1 MNGERV
7 SYCFNKLWPDPAD
20 AYTALRSLCPLGQR
34 GSRHAATNLQLSGIV
49 VASCDCRASLSTPC
63 LWPGPSLERDR
74 HRQPGQ
80 QAAAGLQAVGRD
92 FLVRRSS
99 SEPPP
104 VSSPGGMVAA
114 PANQV
119 DRCFFGFG
127 GRAGASSG
135 GRAFASASAAR
146 PQMLAAVR
154 AVQFK
159 AAPRL
164 VALRAL
170 LRLDAV
176 LARAF
181 ARHRGL
187 LGSASERDA
196 SWTRGRRAP
205 ARARDEAAARAPALS
220 KLTISLLHS
229 HITTPT

>member
-7 SYCFNKLWPDPAD
+7 SYCFNKLWPDIRPTTHH
-20 AYTALRSLCPLGQR
+20 YTALRSLCTLGQR

-49 VASCDCRASLSTPC
+49 VASCDCRASLEHPLFVAGAVSR
-63 LWPGPSLERDR
+63 ERPPPT
-74 HRQPGQ
+74 PGQ

-92 FLVRRSS
+92 FRVRRSS

-146 PQMLAAVR
+146 SR
-154 AVQFK
+154 K
-159 AAPRL
+159 C
-164 VALRAL
+164 L
-170 LRLDAV
+170 LL
-176 LARAF
+176 
-181 ARHRGL
+181 
-187 LGSASERDA
+187 
-196 SWTRGRRAP
+196 
-205 ARARDEAAARAPALS
+205 
-220 KLTISLLHS
+220 
-229 HITTPT
+229 